1 MCVFAVLLWVIIKG
15 DLGEKKNLYLSGNF
29 GNVCREMVS
38 NMNKAAQSG
47 GTLSEQLGLNTTAA
61 CDSCLLAFPEHCTW
75 KPVTISAMIWGH
87 QGLLGSRLLFLLITI
102 QKHYAVAYWGPF
114 FFAPPGWG
122 FSVAGMLPGWYGRTW
137 HCFLEQH
144 QGCPLAWQHCHC
156 TKATALLGWQRRVQ
170 SNLLYSKKLG

>member
-114 FFAPPGWG
+114 FFCTSWLRILSGRDAPRLVWQDLAL
-122 FSVAGMLPGWYGRTW
+122 FS
-137 HCFLEQH
+137 
-144 QGCPLAWQHCHC
+144 
-156 TKATALLGWQRRVQ
+156 
-170 SNLLYSKKLG
+170 